1 MKPPAFEYVVVASTE
16 EAVAQLA
23 AHGDDA
29 RILAGGQSLMP
40 ILNMRLATPG
50 RLVDLNRVGTL
61 SYIVERPG
69 GVAIGAMTRQ
79 RTAERSELVAT
90 AVPLL
95 AEALPWVGHTAI
107 RNRGTIGGSLAH
119 ADPAAELPAVAV
131 CLDARFT
138 VRGEAGERTL
148 AAREFFRGYLTT
160 ALAPTELLTEV
171 WFPSALPGSGAAWIE
186 FARRHGDYALVGVAV
201 VVTLEGPTVR
211 RASLAV
217 IGVDGVPVRV
227 VDADGNVRASGVSD
241 DHGAFTIDVA
251 PGAYLLTAV
260 IGEDPARSVKPVRVE
275 VRAGEVVRSNV
286 TVDSGIR

>member
-1 MKPPAFEYVVVASTE
+1 VKPPTFEYVAVASTE

-50 RLVDLNRVGTL
+50 RLVDLNRVQTL
-61 SYIVERPG
+61 SYIVERAG

-79 RTAERSELVAT
+79 RTAERSALIAA

-95 AEALPWVGHTAI
+95 AEALPWVGHSAI

-138 VRGEAGERTL
+138 LRGPAGERTL

-160 ALAPTELLTEV
+160 ALAPTEMLTEV

-186 FARRHGDYALVGVAV
+186 FARRHGDYALVGVAA
-201 VVTLEGPTVR
+201 VVTLEDSTVR
-211 RASLAV
+211 GASLAV

-227 VDADGNVRASGVSD
+227 ADAERLLIGAPLSAESMAAAAESVRRAIEPHDDIHATAAYRRHLAGILTVRA
-241 DHGAFTIDVA
+241 
-251 PGAYLLTAV
+251 LT
-260 IGEDPARSVKPVRVE
+260 
-275 VRAGEVVRSNV
+275 RAGERARPS
-286 TVDSGIR
+286 